1 MSIPLDRRSDFS
13 IRINNV
19 TRTRVNG
26 MIQYLGFLN
35 PAHIDRLLVIKP
47 YNEEGGKGYQRPV
60 NQRRTKDLAEYL
72 SHQQAVILP
81 PILLNAAGNWEY
93 TPDNGSG
100 DTGALICTGPA
111 SIIDGQHR
119 IEGIKRFLDEY
130 NTEVR
135 IPFCAIHNLDENEEI
150 ETFLIVNTTA
160 KPIQKSH
167 VHYLEREHDPISWVA
182 SQLATDLHSPF
193 YGITAITGVRQWRR
207 GLPVTLQNLVKM
219 VTILYR
225 KVDPEQIRK
234 EDMLEIALTYFSEIK
249 NTFPEAW
256 EDVKHNGLMQIV
268 VLNALAMVASQ
279 MIDSS
284 QGEETADLYT
294 LKQSVANMKGFD
306 WSRERFKGLHGPKGS
321 ETIQVEL
328 LTHMAK
334 QSARRGTE

>member
-1 MSIPLDRRSDFS
+1 MHIILCIKTFREVSINSTSRGERGYPGANRRSHSVSS
-13 IRINNV
+13 IGGWVGSCANPQRSPSAKV
-19 TRTRVNG
+19 VWGFVRGLTR
-26 MIQYLGFLN
+26 
-35 PAHIDRLLVIKP
+35 DRGTLV
-47 YNEEGGKGYQRPV
+47 
-60 NQRRTKDLAEYL
+60 
-72 SHQQAVILP
+72 
-81 PILLNAAGNWEY
+81 
-93 TPDNGSG
+93 
-100 DTGALICTGPA
+100 CTGPA

-130 NTEVR
+130 STEVR

-167 VHYLEREHDPISWVA
+167 VHYLERDRDPISWVA
-182 SQLATDLHSPF
+182 TQLATDPRSPF

-219 VTILYR
+219 VTVLYR
-225 KVDPEQIRK
+225 KVDAKKVPK
-234 EDMLEIALTYFSEIK
+234 EAMLEIALTYFSEIK

-256 EDVKHNGLMQIV
+256 EDVKHHGMMQIA
-268 VLNALAMVASQ
+268 VLNALAMVAAQ
-279 MIDSS
+279 MIDTS
-284 QGEETADLYT
+284 QGEAATDLYA

-306 WSRERFKGLHGPKGS
+306 WSRERFKGISGPKGS